1 MGLSVRG
8 INRLLAPLKRRVQ
21 LLVTRSVVRLVDPAA
36 MLQQLQ
42 VEALANE
49 VLDQVEHW
57 EPYGYTS
64 RPHPGA
70 EALLL
75 SLGGRRGHTVAVN
88 VADRRFRLKNLKP
101 GEVALYDDLG
111 NVIVF
116 ERDQV
121 RVEAVQH
128 IDVTAPT
135 CHITATTT
143 HDGNVTINGNVVV
156 DGNITASGD
165 ITDGVGSMQGMRDTY
180 NGHNHP
186 GDSGGTT
193 GSPNQGM

>member
-1 MGLSVRG
+1 MIRALDQLARRMRLMIGRG
-8 INRLLAPLKRRVQ
+8 VL
-21 LLVTRSVVRLVDPAA
+21 RLVDDAKA
-36 MLQQLQ
+36 QQMVQLDI
-42 VEALANE
+42 LAGE
-49 VLDQVEHW
+49 TSEMERFQD
-57 EPYGYTS
+57 YGFTS
-64 RPHPGA
+64 VPQEGA
-70 EALLL
+70 EAIVAALA
-75 SLGGRRGHTVAVN
+75 GRRDHLVALRID
-88 VADRRFRLKNLKP
+88 DRRIRLKNLKP

-128 IDVTAPT
+128 LDVTAPT

-156 DGNITASGD
+156 DGSITASGN